1 MVTSVWPLV
10 TASLQG
16 HHVHVGLLH
25 NLTSWNQANGC
36 KFCWFLTALR
46 WSSRAEGTC
55 CLMIG
60 VLPGKAV
67 APQFLASG

>member
-25 NLTSWNQANGC
+25 NLTSWNQVNGC
-36 KFCWFLTALR
+36 KFC
-46 WSSRAEGTC
+46 
-55 CLMIG
+55 
-60 VLPGKAV
+60 
-67 APQFLASG
+67 